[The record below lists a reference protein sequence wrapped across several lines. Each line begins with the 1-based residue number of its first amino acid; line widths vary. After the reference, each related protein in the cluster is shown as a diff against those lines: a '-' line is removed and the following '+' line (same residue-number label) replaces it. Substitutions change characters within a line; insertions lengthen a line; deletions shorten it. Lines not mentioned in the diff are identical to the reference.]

1 MAHPTL
7 TPAAAPPAPA
17 AAPPAPVER
26 GFQPF
31 IPDDANVA
39 EFTVR
44 AVVFGAFFGIVF
56 GAVTVYLALRAGLTV
71 SASIPIAV
79 LSIAILKRFGST
91 ILENNIVQTAGS
103 AGESV
108 AAGVVFTLPALI
120 FLGFELDIARIFWV
134 ALAGGILGVLFMIPL
149 RRQLIV
155 KEHANLLY
163 PEGTACADVLI
174 AGEKGGSFAGR
185 VFAGFGVAAVYKFL
199 HEGLRLWSGQ
209 PTYQP
214 AWYPGGTL
222 AGTTT
227 PEYLGVGYIIGL
239 RISGVIFAGGVL
251 SWLVLIPLI
260 KFFGASIPA
269 PVFPG
274 MIPIADMSAGQ
285 VWAAYIRPIG
295 AGAVTAAGLFTLARA
310 MPTIVAA
317 FRAGFTDLTSERGSG
332 GGRKLRTE
340 NDLSMTTVVAG
351 SGFLVIGIWA
361 LLTFSIN
368 QGYAAA
374 NMIAAVLIVFFGFL
388 FVTVSSRI
396 VGLIGSSAN
405 PISGMTIATLMATSL
420 IFLGVGWVGGTWAAV
435 ALMVGAVVCIA
446 AANAGATSQ
455 DLKTG
460 YLVGATPRY
469 QQLALIIGVLA
480 SVAVIGWTL
489 TYLNKAY
496 TTIDRHVIEQFEPGP
511 EARILG
517 TVEYDDRQ
525 YQLVNIIGSRTVPD
539 GRYYYDAVGRRIE
552 WQESPG
558 IGSADM
564 PAPQA
569 VLMSTVI
576 NGILNRSLP
585 WGLVL
590 FGVFLVVMLELAGVR
605 SLAFAVGAY
614 LPIATSAPIFAGG
627 VIRWLVEA
635 SLARRKEAGAPA
647 PTGEGEVS
655 SGALFASGLIAG
667 GALAGL
673 LIVAPM
679 EAQRTAA
686 AAAAIRAGEAAGTL
700 PFDMGTRLWP
710 ALAQS
715 NLFAL
720 ALFVLLAGILFAA
733 ARKRL
738 E

>member
-1 MAHPTL
+1 MADSPGG
-7 TPAAAPPAPA
+7 AA
-17 AAPPAPVER
+17 ETTFR
-26 GFQPF
+26 PF
-31 IPDDANVA
+31 VPDDANVP
-39 EFTVR
+39 EFTLR
-44 AVVFGAFFGIVF
+44 AILFGAFFGIVF

-79 LSIAILKRFGST
+79 LAIAILKRMGSS

-120 FLGFELDIARIFWV
+120 FLGFGLDIGRIFWI

-155 KEHANLLY
+155 KEHGNLLY

-174 AGEKGGSFAGR
+174 AGERGGSFAGR
-185 VFAGFGVAAVYKFL
+185 VFAGFGFAAVYKIL
-199 HEGLRLWSGQ
+199 HEGFRLWRGQ
-209 PTYQP
+209 PIYQP
-214 AWYPGGTL
+214 GWYPGGTI

-227 PEYLGVGYIIGL
+227 PEYLGVGYIIGVKVA
-239 RISGVIFAGGVL
+239 GTIFAGGVL

-260 KFFGASIPA
+260 KFFGAGIPG
-269 PVFPG
+269 PIFPG
-274 MIPIADMSAGQ
+274 TIPISEMTAQQLWGS
-285 VWAAYIRPIG
+285 YIRPIG
-295 AGAVTAAGLFTLARA
+295 AGAVTAAGLFTLARTL
-310 MPTIVAA
+310 PTIAGA
-317 FRAGFTDLTSERGSG
+317 FKAGFADLRSERAGAGAR
-332 GGRKLRTE
+332 RRTE
-340 NDLSMTTVVAG
+340 NDLPMSIVLAG
-351 SGFLVIGIWA
+351 SGVLLLGIWA
-361 LLTFSIN
+361 LLSISLN
-368 QGYAAA
+368 PGHALA
-374 NMIAAVLIVFFGFL
+374 NLIAAVLIVIFGFL

-420 IFLGVGWVGGTWAAV
+420 IFLAVGWVGGAWSAV

-460 YLVGATPRY
+460 FLVGATPRL
-469 QQLALIIGVLA
+469 QQIALIIGVLA

-489 TYLNKAY
+489 TYLNRAY
-496 TTIDRHVIEQFEPGP
+496 TAIDRRDIAVAELPA
-511 EARILG
+511 EARVLG
-517 TVEYDDRQ
+517 ELSYADKQ
-525 YQLVNIIGSRTVPD
+525 YQIVNVIGSRTIPD
-539 GRYYYDAVGRRIE
+539 GRYYYDPQTAKIDF
-552 WQESPG
+552 QESPG

-590 FGVFLVVMLELAGVR
+590 FGVFIVVVLELTGVR

-627 VIRWLVEA
+627 VVRWLIDKRHA
-635 SLARRKEAGAPA
+635 LKPAPGGAAPA
-647 PTGEGEVS
+647 HAEGEVS

-673 LIVAPM
+673 LIVAPL
-679 EAQRTAA
+679 EARRSAA
-686 AAAAIRAGEAAGTL
+686 AAAAARAGTELGIA
-700 PFDMGTRLWP
+700 PFDFGAQWWP
-710 ALAQS
+710 TAAQNSLIAL
-715 NLFAL
+715 
-720 ALFVLLAGILFAA
+720 ILFLVLAFILYRAA
-733 ARKRL
+733 ARKMD
-738 E
+738 

>member
-1 MAHPTL
+1 MAHPTVKPEAG
-7 TPAAAPPAPA
+7 PAAPTGG
-17 AAPPAPVER
+17 

-31 IPDDANVA
+31 IPDEAKVP
-39 EFTVR
+39 EFTLR
-44 AVVFGAFFGIVF
+44 AVLFGAFFGIVF

-120 FLGFELDIARIFWV
+120 FLGFGLDIGKIFWV

-155 KEHANLLY
+155 KEHENLLY

-185 VFAGFGVAAVYKFL
+185 VFAGFGVAAIYKFL
-199 HEGLRLWSGQ
+199 HEGLRLWHGQ

-214 AWYPGGTL
+214 GWYPGGTL

-227 PEYLGVGYIIGL
+227 PEYLGVGYIIGP
-239 RISGVIFAGGVL
+239 RIAGVIFAGGVL
-251 SWLVLIPLI
+251 SWLVLIPVI
-260 KFFGASIPA
+260 KFFGATIPD

-274 MIPIADMSAGQ
+274 TIPIATMTAGQ

-295 AGAVTAAGLFTLARA
+295 AGAVTAAGLFTLART
-310 MPTIVAA
+310 MPTIVGA
-317 FRAGFTDLTSERGSG
+317 FKAGFADLTSERDASNGP
-332 GGRKLRTE
+332 RRRTE
-340 NDLSMTTVVAG
+340 DDMSMTLVLGG
-351 SGFLVIGIWA
+351 SLFMALLIWA

-368 QGYAAA
+368 PGYAGA
-374 NMIAAVLIVFFGFL
+374 NLIASVLIVFFGFL

-396 VGLIGSSAN
+396 VGIIGSSAN

-420 IFLGVGWVGGTWAAV
+420 IFLAVGWVGGAWAAV

-469 QQLALIIGVLA
+469 QQLALVIGVLA

-496 TTIDRHVIEQFEPGP
+496 TVIDRYEVEQVVLGP
-511 EARILG
+511 EARVIG
-517 TVEYDDRQ
+517 PITYDGKQ
-525 YQLVNIIGSRTVPD
+525 YQQLNVIGSRTIPD
-539 GRYYYDAVGRRIE
+539 GRYYYDEVAQRIE
-552 WQESPG
+552 WQEAPG

-590 FGVFLVVMLELAGVR
+590 FGVFLVVVLELTGVR

-627 VIRWLVEA
+627 VVRWLVER
-635 SLARRKEAGAPA
+635 SLTKKQEAGKPSPA
-647 PTGEGEVS
+647 GEGEVS

-673 LIVAPM
+673 LLVAPM

-686 AAAAIRAGEAAGTL
+686 MAAAARAGEAVGIL
-700 PFDMGTRLWP
+700 PFDMGARLWP
-710 ALAQS
+710 TLAGS
-715 NLFAL
+715 HFFAL
-720 ALFVLLAGILFAA
+720 ALFIVLAAILFVA
-733 ARKRL
+733 ARKKL
-738 E
+738 A

>member
-1 MAHPTL
+1 MADEFRPFVPDEQEVPELTL
-7 TPAAAPPAPA
+7 
-17 AAPPAPVER
+17 
-26 GFQPF
+26 
-31 IPDDANVA
+31 
-39 EFTVR
+39 R
-44 AVVFGAFFGIVF
+44 AILFGAFFGIVF

-79 LSIAILKRFGST
+79 LAIALLKRFGST

-120 FLGFELDIARIFWV
+120 FLGFNLEIGRIFWI

-155 KEHANLLY
+155 KEHGNLLY

-185 VFAGFGVAAVYKFL
+185 VFAGFGVAAVYKIL
-199 HEGLRLWSGQ
+199 HEGLRLWSGT
-209 PTYQP
+209 PTYSP
-214 AWYPGGTL
+214 AWYRGGTL

-227 PEYLGVGYIIGL
+227 PEYLGVGYIIGI
-239 RISGVIFAGGVL
+239 RVAGTIFAGGVL

-260 KFFGASIPA
+260 TFFGANIPGA
-269 PVFPG
+269 VFPG
-274 MIPIADMSAGQ
+274 TIPIAEMTPPQIWS
-285 VWAAYIRPIG
+285 AYIRPIG
-295 AGAVTAAGLFTLARA
+295 AGAVTAAGLFTLARTL
-310 MPTIVAA
+310 PTIVGA
-317 FRAGFTDLTSERGSG
+317 FKAGYADLTRERGTDTA
-332 GGRKLRTE
+332 GRRRTE
-340 NDLSMTTVVAG
+340 NDLPMSLVLGG
-351 SGFLVIGIWA
+351 SLAMVIGVWA
-361 LLTFSIN
+361 LLSLNIN
-368 QGYAAA
+368 PGHAIA
-374 NMIAAVLIVFFGFL
+374 NLVASVLIVIFGFL

-405 PISGMTIATLMATSL
+405 PISGMTIATLMATCL
-420 IFLGVGWVGGTWAAV
+420 IFVAIGWVGGAWSAV

-460 YLVGATPRY
+460 FLVGATPYR
-469 QQLALIIGVLA
+469 QQIALIIGVLA

-496 TTIDRHVIEQFEPGP
+496 TSVDRRDIAVAQLGP
-511 EARILG
+511 ETRVIGDISYA
-517 TVEYDDRQ
+517 EKN
-525 YQLVNIIGSRTVPD
+525 YQIVNVIGSRTIPD
-539 GRYYYDAVGRRIE
+539 GRYYYDQTARKFE

-590 FGVFLVVMLELAGVR
+590 FGVFIVVMLELAGVR

-614 LPIATSAPIFAGG
+614 LPIATTAPIFAGG
-627 VIRWLVEA
+627 VVRWLID
-635 SLARRKEAGAPA
+635 RKSDAAA
-647 PTGEGEVS
+647 AAHSEGEVT

-673 LIVAPM
+673 LVVAPI
-679 EAQRTAA
+679 EANRSAFAA
-686 AAAAIRAGEAAGTL
+686 AATRAGTEVGVEPFDYGARMWPDLAAG
-700 PFDMGTRLWP
+700 
-710 ALAQS
+710 
-715 NLFAL
+715 NAL
-720 ALFVLLAGILFAA
+720 ALVMFLLLAAILYWW
-733 ARKRL
+733 ARKKVD
-738 E
+738 

>member
-1 MAHPTL
+1 MAHPDAV
-7 TPAAAPPAPA
+7 PEA
-17 AAPPAPVER
+17 R
-26 GFQPF
+26 FKPF
-31 IPDDANVA
+31 IADSA
-39 EFTVR
+39 EVPELTLR
-44 AVVFGAFFGIVF
+44 AVLFGAFMGLVF

-79 LSIAILKRFGST
+79 LAIAVLKRMGST

-120 FLGFELDIARIFWV
+120 FLGFPLEISRIFWV
-134 ALAGGILGVLFMIPL
+134 ALVGGILGVLFMIPL

-155 KEHANLLY
+155 KEHGNLLY

-174 AGEKGGSFAGR
+174 AGERGGSFAGR
-185 VFAGFGVAAVYKFL
+185 VFAGFGVAAVYKIL
-199 HEGLRLWSGQ
+199 HEGFRLWHGQ

-214 AWYPGGTL
+214 GWYPGGTL

-227 PEYLGVGYIIGL
+227 PEYLGVGYIIGI
-239 RISGVIFAGGVL
+239 RVAGIIFAGGVL
-251 SWLVLIPLI
+251 SWLVLIPMI
-260 KFFGASIPA
+260 KFFGAGIPDA
-269 PVFPG
+269 VFPG
-274 MIPIADMSAGQ
+274 TIPIAEMSAPQ

-295 AGAVTAAGLFTLARA
+295 AGAVTAAGLITLGRTI
-310 MPTIVAA
+310 PTIVGA
-317 FRAGFTDLTSERGSG
+317 FRAGFADLRTERGG
-332 GGRKLRTE
+332 TGERLRTE
-340 NDLSMTTVVAG
+340 NDLPMSIVAG
-351 SGFLVIGIWA
+351 GSLVLTLGIWV
-361 LLTFSIN
+361 LLTFNIN
-368 QGYAAA
+368 PGYALA
-374 NMIAAVLIVFFGFL
+374 NLVASILIVIFGFL

-420 IFLGVGWVGGTWAAV
+420 IFLGVGWVGGAWAAV

-460 YLVGATPRY
+460 YIVGATPYR
-469 QQLALIIGVLA
+469 QQIALIIGVLA

-496 TTIDRHVIEQFEPGP
+496 TSIDRRDIAVVGP
-511 EARILG
+511 LPAEARVIG
-517 TVEYDDRQ
+517 DVEYANRP
-525 YQLVNIIGSRTVPD
+525 YQLVNVIGSRTIPD
-539 GRYYYDAVGRRIE
+539 GRYYYDPQTQRMD

-590 FGVFLVVMLELAGVR
+590 FGVFIVVMLELAGVR

-627 VIRWLVEA
+627 VVRWLIDRRMARNAARAAA
-635 SLARRKEAGAPA
+635 SES
-647 PTGEGEVS
+647 EVS

-673 LIVAPM
+673 LVVAPM
-679 EAQRTAA
+679 EASRSAARAA
-686 AAAAIRAGEAAGTL
+686 AARAGAALGIEPFDFGAQWWPQLATNHLVALLLFVGLAAILYVAAKKQ
-700 PFDMGTRLWP
+700 M
-710 ALAQS
+710 
-715 NLFAL
+715 
-720 ALFVLLAGILFAA
+720 
-733 ARKRL
+733 

>member
-7 TPAAAPPAPA
+7 TPEAAPPAPT
-17 AAPPAPVER
+17 EG
-26 GFQPF
+26 GFKPF
-31 IPDDANVA
+31 IPDEAKVP
-39 EFTVR
+39 EFTLR
-44 AVVFGAFFGIVF
+44 AVLFGAFMGIVF

-120 FLGFELDIARIFWV
+120 FLGFGLEIGRIFWV
-134 ALAGGILGVLFMIPL
+134 ALVGGILGVLFMIPL

-209 PTYQP
+209 PSYQP
-214 AWYPGGTL
+214 GWYPGGTL

-227 PEYLGVGYIIGL
+227 PEYLGVGYIIGIK
-239 RISGVIFAGGVL
+239 ISGVIFAGGVL
-251 SWLVLIPLI
+251 SWLVLIPMI
-260 KFFGASIPA
+260 KFFGAAIPGA
-269 PVFPG
+269 VFPG
-274 MIPIADMSAGQ
+274 TIPIADMSPAQ

-295 AGAVTAAGLFTLARA
+295 AGAVTAAGLFTLART
-310 MPTIVAA
+310 MPTIVNA
-317 FRAGFTDLTSERGSG
+317 FKAGFADLTKERGGAGSV
-332 GGRKLRTE
+332 RRRTE
-340 NDLSMTTVVAG
+340 DDMSMTLVLGG
-351 SGFLVIGIWA
+351 SGFLTLVTWA

-368 QGYAAA
+368 PGYAGA
-374 NMIAAVLIVFFGFL
+374 NLIASLLIVFFGFL

-469 QQLALIIGVLA
+469 QQLALIVGVLA

-496 TTIDRHVIEQFEPGP
+496 TTIDRHEVEQVVVGP
-511 EARILG
+511 EARVIG
-517 TVEYDDRQ
+517 NITYDNKD
-525 YQLVNIIGSRTVPD
+525 YQVLNVIGSRTIPD
-539 GRYYYDAVGRRIE
+539 GRYYYDEVARRIE
-552 WQESPG
+552 WHEAPG

-569 VLMSTVI
+569 VLMATVI

-590 FGVFLVVMLELAGVR
+590 FGVFIVVMLELAGVR

-627 VIRWLVEA
+627 VIRWLVER
-635 SLARRKEAGAPA
+635 SLAKKAVAGRPSPA
-647 PTGEGEVS
+647 GEGEVS

-679 EAQRTAA
+679 EAQRSAA
-686 AAAAIRAGEAAGTL
+686 AAAAVRAGEAVGVL
-700 PFDMGTRLWP
+700 PFDMGARLWP
-710 ALAQS
+710 AMADSNMLAVA
-715 NLFAL
+715 LFA
-720 ALFVLLAGILFAA
+720 LLAGILFVA

-738 E
+738 A